1 MKRKLKRV
9 RKRRSRN
16 AVSGARRRGPAKKQR
31 KIRRNPSGSI
41 RYVWIWPDGDVLKIP
56 SGRGYL
62 SAVPSE
68 LKQKPDLATAARKG
82 FFCGAIINR
91 RLYVERVGSR
101 RPTEKQLTKIRSF
114 ARSENLSR
122 GVVVEQNRIV

>member
-1 MKRKLKRV
+1 MKRKPK
-9 RKRRSRN
+9 RSRQARLPRRN
-16 AVSGARRRGPAKKQR
+16 RRRHGV
-31 KIRRNPSGSI
+31 KIRRVRRNPSGSI

-68 LKQKPDLATAARKG
+68 LKQKPNLKTAATKG

-101 RPTEKQLTKIRSF
+101 SPTAKQLRKIRLF

-122 GVVVEQNRIV
+122 GVVVEQNRVV